1 MDNNRERFLSKSEIK
16 ILLDKVKDNH
26 QAYLFT
32 ILSLSTGAR
41 IQTTCAIQQKH
52 IKLES
57 NSILLKDIKNKKT
70 YTGFIKQEFI
80 PYIEQSIQNLDPN
93 DFVLGNGDIVK
104 QVQRKMRPILN
115 NLFNNKLEKDDRKN
129 RVVIHTLRH
138 TFASQLISNNAPIF
152 TVKKLMH
159 HADIKTT
166 MRYVSVDNNFGQNF
180 VDNIF

>member
-1 MDNNRERFLSKSEIK
+1 MTE
-16 ILLDKVKDNH
+16 
-26 QAYLFT
+26 
-32 ILSLSTGAR
+32 
-41 IQTTCAIQQKH
+41 
-52 IKLES
+52 
-57 NSILLKDIKNKKT
+57 
-70 YTGFIKQEFI
+70 
-80 PYIEQSIQNLDPN
+80 
-93 DFVLGNGDIVK
+93 
-104 QVQRKMRPILN
+104 
-115 NLFNNKLEKDDRKN
+115 KN